1 MNKNCGRRMQR
12 KRMQN
17 YTVDI
22 VGQITMQLME
32 GMELRQGPTNNTQ
45 IQSVQTVHII

>member
-1 MNKNCGRRMQR
+1 MTKNCGRRMQR